1 MEDCKLISLQMA
13 SSLFFFSISAASSG
27 LAALTPAVNAV
38 GLTAC
43 FPGSC
48 CWLSIT
54 CFATRME
61 AVVALLSLPVVTTAE
76 SDFLGRVIL
85 DTDKLLLIGYTRCGF
100 CGTCGS
106 LTKLLEVAGVEMTV
120 GGSWAAEDGT
130 AFFDSLTRSV
140 MTLASSGL
148 PAWLPTPE
156 GK

>member
-27 LAALTPAVNAV
+27 LAALALAVNAV

-48 CWLSIT
+48 CWLRIT
-54 CFATRME
+54 FFAAKME
-61 AVVALLSLPVVTTAE
+61 AVVLLPLPLVVTTAKE
-76 SDFLGRVIL
+76 SDFLGRVIF

-106 LTKLLEVAGVEMTV
+106 LTKLLEAAGVGMTV
-120 GGSWAAEDGT
+120 GGS
-130 AFFDSLTRSV
+130 
-140 MTLASSGL
+140 
-148 PAWLPTPE
+148 
-156 GK
+156 